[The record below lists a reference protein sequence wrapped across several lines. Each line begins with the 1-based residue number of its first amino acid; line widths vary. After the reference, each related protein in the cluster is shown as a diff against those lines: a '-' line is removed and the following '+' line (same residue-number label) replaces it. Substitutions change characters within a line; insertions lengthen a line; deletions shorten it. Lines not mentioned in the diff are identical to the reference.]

1 MRSYYKKKQKKR
13 KKKPITKKGWQCGSR
28 CRPLVQAPIPHKKK
42 KDRKKK
48 KLLITPTPVA
58 HTYNPT
64 SLGA

>member
-42 KDRKKK
+42 IERKR
-48 KLLITPTPVA
+48 
-58 HTYNPT
+58 NF
-64 SLGA
+64 